1 MVWWKRKIWGVLY
14 AVSDVL
20 RRPAYAI
27 PLVINLTGSVWFF
40 LLIGQAG
47 EFPFFFSRFV
57 FLLLVPLG
65 GRCCDGWS
73 GVGDGRFVVL
83 LAGLLRGTAAVG
95 DETVVLV
102 WEEGPQEER
111 QGVRKRKGQQRRRE

>member
-27 PLVINLTGSVWFF
+27 PLVVNLTGSVWFF

-47 EFPFFFSRFV
+47 EFFFLFV
-57 FLLLVPLG
+57 LSGCFLLLLLGFLG
-65 GRCCDGWS
+65 GWCCDGWS
-73 GVGDGRFVVL
+73 GIGEARFVVL
-83 LAGLLRGTAAVG
+83 LDRLLRGIAAVRK
-95 DETVVLV
+95 EEMVII
-102 WEEGPQEER
+102 WEEGP
-111 QGVRKRKGQQRRRE
+111 